1 MSNVSHML
9 CPKCHEPNVRHAQSC
24 QKCGHRVILNSAR
37 QRYSITRVI
46 KKGGQGA
53 VFEAI
58 GDDRCTYAI
67 KQMLDH
73 FTDPRER
80 NEAIARFKREAEM
93 LERLRHPRIPHI
105 YDYFEDQGYHYLVMD
120 VVRGS
125 DLEDLI
131 RRERYILEARALQWA
146 NQICG
151 VLASHNNA
159 QASPVMH

>member
-9 CPKCHEPNVRHAQSC
+9 CPKCHEPNVRHAQSY

-58 GDDRCTYAI
+58 GEDGCTCAI
-67 KQMLDH
+67 KQMLDR

-80 NEAIARFKREAEM
+80 DEAIARFEAEANI
-93 LERLRHPRIPHI
+93 LERLRHPRIPRV
-105 YDYFEDQGYHYLVMD
+105 YADFTDEG
-120 VVRGS
+120 
-125 DLEDLI
+125 
-131 RRERYILEARALQWA
+131 
-146 NQICG
+146 
-151 VLASHNNA
+151 
-159 QASPVMH
+159 